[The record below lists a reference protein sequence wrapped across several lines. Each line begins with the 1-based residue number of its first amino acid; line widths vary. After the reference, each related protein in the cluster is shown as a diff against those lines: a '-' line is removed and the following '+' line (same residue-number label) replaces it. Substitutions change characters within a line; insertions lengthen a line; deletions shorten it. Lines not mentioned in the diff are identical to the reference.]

1 MEEFEVVYSA
11 TASNGNHFFVIE
23 RHLERNGVEIQQSVS
38 LWSKE
43 LVEEGTTMEF
53 SKDEVASMNWTF

>member
-1 MEEFEVVYSA
+1 MEFEVVYSA

-23 RHLERNGVEIQQSVS
+23 RYKEFGDVEVQQSVS

-43 LVEEGTTMEF
+43 PVEVGTKIEIPEDKVEELDWKF
-53 SKDEVASMNWTF
+53 